1 MRIGINFHTSDNY
14 ISGVEYYSLGLLK
27 GLLHI
32 DKRNDYVV
40 YTNQP
45 DLVREHVSSFE
56 NLTING
62 IGHPKIR
69 LARIL
74 WEHTQLPGLAVKE
87 KLDVLHCLSYICPIC
102 RSSVPYV
109 VTVHDTIAI
118 DHPRWCKPT
127 NALYFNLSMGA
138 AIRRASRVISVSECT
153 ADDLKRNF
161 QLCCSKLRVIYPGVD
176 GIFNA
181 SADFSHQDEVR
192 KRYGLPDR
200 YVLFVGNI
208 EPKKNIGTLLR
219 VLAKLREQGLP
230 HKLVLTGKRTWRSG
244 SELGGIYKE
253 AASGNIVLA
262 GYVARNDLPPVYQM
276 ADVFVFLSLYE
287 GFGFPP
293 LEAMACGTPVVS
305 SSRGAL
311 KETIGNSAIV
321 VDPLDVDEIT
331 QAVISMATNT
341 SLREKYVRLGLKKS
355 RFFNWDKS
363 AGQMLSVYE
372 EVYRT
377 NG

>member
-1 MRIGINFHTSDNY
+1 MRIGINFHTSDKY
-14 ISGVEYYSLGLLK
+14 VSGVEYYSLGLLK

-56 NLTING
+56 NLTISG
-62 IGHPKIR
+62 IGHPKTR

-87 KLDVLHCLSYICPIC
+87 KLDVLHCLSYICPIR
-102 RSSVPYV
+102 RSAVPYV

-138 AIRRASRVISVSECT
+138 AIRKASRVISVSECT

-244 SELGGIYKE
+244 SELDGIYKE
-253 AASGNIVLA
+253 AASGNVVLA

-311 KETIGNSAIV
+311 KET
-321 VDPLDVDEIT
+321 
-331 QAVISMATNT
+331 
-341 SLREKYVRLGLKKS
+341 
-355 RFFNWDKS
+355 
-363 AGQMLSVYE
+363 
-372 EVYRT
+372 
-377 NG
+377 